1 VETSLIIHTLA
12 TNYGPSLC
20 TSSQCNTPSSVMLGI
35 QAQELLILEVQPAI
49 NFISESVT
57 EFQQDETVFIVGHE
71 FS

>member
-1 VETSLIIHTLA
+1 LPQITAQAFALLHNA
-12 TNYGPSLC
+12 TPQA
-20 TSSQCNTPSSVMLGI
+20 TVMLGI